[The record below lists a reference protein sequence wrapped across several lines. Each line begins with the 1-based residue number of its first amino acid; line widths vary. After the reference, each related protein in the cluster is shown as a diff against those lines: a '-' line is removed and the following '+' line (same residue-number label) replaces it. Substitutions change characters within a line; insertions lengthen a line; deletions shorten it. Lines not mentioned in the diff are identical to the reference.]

1 MASWLNTFYSHST
14 SKFLYRFWFRI
25 KSYWNALSEFLY
37 MVSQKYVCLFDW
49 FSYDKRTF
57 FFGNMGQF
65 DNSIF
70 YSLKFCVYNIC
81 EEFNWPLIRGPK
93 GSFGPVGTYFFLKN
107 AIFIFLWRELDV
119 MRIFTIVVS
128 THHQPPG
135 YMQYRSNSTLSY
147 HKYHSIVEIW
157 ETNQNFH
164 SILTRFKHVTKHLMM
179 SNSNIIR

>member
-1 MASWLNTFYSHST
+1 MASWLNTFYLHST

-93 GSFGPVGTYFFLKN
+93 GNFGPVGTYLFFWKMPFSYFDGQSLMSWEYLQLLLVPIIN
-107 AIFIFLWRELDV
+107 PLAICNIEA
-119 MRIFTIVVS
+119 IVHWVS
-128 THHQPPG
+128 T
-135 YMQYRSNSTLSY
+135 
-147 HKYHSIVEIW
+147 
-157 ETNQNFH
+157 
-164 SILTRFKHVTKHLMM
+164 
-179 SNSNIIR
+179 NIIR